1 MVVVRGNSRVLD
13 GIFWTATDI
22 MPSAKTPVSMP
33 DQILCKRATVERMR
47 AQQAR
52 WLAQREMALS
62 RGEQHL
68 PQPHEEEAGRCSE
81 SQCSLRGGEDTVNHT
96 ESPNVPAQLAI
107 GTALQKHTT
116 DNVQTAA
123 TMSHARTQK
132 PSENRDGASEAFMHF
147 HAPNLLCMERDYH
160 GPAEESSRRSCS
172 VAERDRI
179 WARLKAAQEAGVH
192 PPFQPCES
200 EDPHGVCDS
209 DGELEEMQDFLTAME
224 FQMREFDI
232 L

>member
-1 MVVVRGNSRVLD
+1 
-13 GIFWTATDI
+13 
-22 MPSAKTPVSMP
+22 MP

-52 WLAQREMALS
+52 WLAQRERALG
-62 RGEQHL
+62 REEQHL
-68 PQPHEEEAGRCSE
+68 SQQHEEEAGSCSE
-81 SQCSLRGGEDTVNHT
+81 SQCTPRGGGDTVNQT
-96 ESPNVPAQLAI
+96 ESPNIPAQLAI
-107 GTALQKHTT
+107 GTALQKQIT
-116 DNVQTAA
+116 DNMQTSA

-132 PSENRDGASEAFMHF
+132 PSENRGGASEAFMQF
-147 HAPNLLCMERDYH
+147 HTPNLLCMERDFH

-172 VAERDRI
+172 VA
-179 WARLKAAQEAGVH
+179 RLKAAQETSVH

-200 EDPHGVCDS
+200 GDPHGVCDS
-209 DGELEEMQDFLTAME
+209 DSELEEMQDFLTAME